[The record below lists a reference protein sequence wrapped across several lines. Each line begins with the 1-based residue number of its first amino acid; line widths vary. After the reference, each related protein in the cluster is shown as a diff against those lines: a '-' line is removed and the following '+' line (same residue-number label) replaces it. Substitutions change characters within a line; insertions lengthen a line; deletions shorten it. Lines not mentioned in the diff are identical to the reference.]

1 MLQVF
6 FLLLNWQ
13 KLLKF
18 FKGSEEVLLRLFI
31 ECFMNQRKLECTGA
45 VHALSLTLHLGEGKV
60 RVDNH
65 LEEHVNF
72 VLHGWNF
79 GFEGG
84 NDCLKG
90 LVVKWEEMWLFLRNG
105 CDLLNF
111 YFFILF
117 FIKEGEVQRF
127 IGSVDV
133 VVDEVQIGDHVDEK
147 VWLFFPLKGF
157 G

>member
-1 MLQVF
+1 MD
-6 FLLLNWQ
+6 
-13 KLLKF
+13 
-18 FKGSEEVLLRLFI
+18 
-31 ECFMNQRKLECTGA
+31 QRELECAGA
-45 VHALSLTLHLGEGKV
+45 VHALSLTLHLGKGEV

-72 VLHGWNF
+72 ILHGWNF
-79 GFEGG
+79 AFKGG

-90 LVVKWEEMWLFLRNG
+90 LVVKCKEMGLFLGNG

-127 IGSVDV
+127 IGGVDV
-133 VVDEVQIGDHVDEK
+133 VVDK
-147 VWLFFPLKGF
+147 V
-157 G
+157 